1 MFCSPDP
8 GPDQGPHELAWRRSS
23 SRTTSRISQ
32 GPHTAGVV
40 TNNLVLII
48 RSDEI

>member
-8 GPDQGPHELAWRRSS
+8 SPDQGPHEFARRRSS
-23 SRTTSRISQ
+23 SRATSHISQ

-40 TNNLVLII
+40 IYNLVLII
-48 RSDEI
+48 WSDEI